1 MTAAP
6 AVAAVW
12 GDVLWCLGLGFL
24 LGAARGGVSL
34 LLGDGPVRC
43 FLGDVMAFAA
53 AAVLVCGFSAGVS
66 ASGLARWYMA
76 GAVAV
81 GVLAWMTG
89 VQPVLYR
96 LLVGLWRLATWPLRR
111 LEYRLRTARAT
122 LFAALHRCLPRAPA
136 KKTEKKAKNGKKL
149 LQKPSKVVYN

>member
-1 MTAAP
+1 M
-6 AVAAVW
+6 AVW

-24 LGAARGGVSL
+24 LGAVRGGVSL

-43 FLGDVMAFAA
+43 FLGDVLAFVL
-53 AAVLVCGFSAGVS
+53 AAVLVCGFAAGVS
-66 ASGLARWYMA
+66 TSGLARWYMA
-76 GAVAV
+76 VAIAA

-89 VQPVLYR
+89 VQPVLCC
-96 LLVGLWRLATWPLRR
+96 LLAGLWQIATWPLRR
-111 LEYRLRTARAT
+111 LDTRLRIIRSAVLNVLR
-122 LFAALHRCLPRAPA
+122 RCLPHPSR